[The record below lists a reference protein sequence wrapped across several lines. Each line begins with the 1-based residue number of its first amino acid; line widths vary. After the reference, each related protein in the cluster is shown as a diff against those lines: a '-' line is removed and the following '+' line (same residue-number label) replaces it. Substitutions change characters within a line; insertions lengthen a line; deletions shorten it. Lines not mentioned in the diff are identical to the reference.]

1 MESDVPCFHD
11 TSTWNKYGGK
21 QSSSAAFGR
30 RDWFWCIAGASWWAV
45 LVLPAMLEGLRD
57 EECKWT
63 YKSKL
68 NAVAWCQ
75 DSSFISGEVFF
86 VFAERQSLST
96 SEILTRSWQ
105 DVLLTLHAGYPDCS
119 LATCHGLIFVQQLEL
134 RSWLDFYM
142 YIYIYV
148 ILYPLQHWLPADL
161 LQIPQITQKFD
172 CAPKCE
178 GPWKIAHPLA
188 FVLRGSI
195 VWYFLLMHF
204 CSAWWWPPVKPLK
217 MRTGSEGFEGFD
229 PGPDLLKGTGV
240 GLAWAAW
247 TARALCCF
255 GHWRYG
261 RPRVGQQNFV

>member
-1 MESDVPCFHD
+1 MGRACSACHVRRSSRWRMQVNLQIQTERCCLVSRFFFYFRRSFFCFR
-11 TSTWNKYGGK
+11 GK
-21 QSSSAAFGR
+21 TVSIYFR
-30 RDWFWCIAGASWWAV
+30 NPD
-45 LVLPAMLEGLRD
+45 
-57 EECKWT
+57 K
-63 YKSKL
+63 
-68 NAVAWCQ
+68 
-75 DSSFISGEVFF
+75 
-86 VFAERQSLST
+86 
-96 SEILTRSWQ
+96 ILTR
-105 DVLLTLHAGYPDCS
+105 CS
-119 LATCHGLIFVQQLEL
+119 PHIACWL
-134 RSWLDFYM
+134 SWLFLGNLPWAHICAATWAKIMVRLLYV
-142 YIYIYV
+142 YIYV